1 MTNTTPEKITPPVD
15 DGDRDAR
22 QTADADEARIVAAWK
37 SGKYR
42 SKERCLEALGL
53 EKLNNAALWKR
64 VRRAIDRDVRRGA
77 NAAPTDWPNGER

>member
-1 MTNTTPEKITPPVD
+1 MSNTTPEKFAPP
-15 DGDRDAR
+15 DGDGERKAR

-37 SGKYR
+37 TGKYR

-64 VRRAIDRDVRRGA
+64 VRRAIERDERRAA
-77 NAAPTDWPNGER
+77 NAATD

>member
-1 MTNTTPEKITPPVD
+1 MTNTTPKTIASPQGAGE
-15 DGDRDAR
+15 RDAR

-53 EKLNNAALWKR
+53 EKLNNAAIWKR
-64 VRRAIDRDVRRGA
+64 VKRAIDRDGRRAA
-77 NAAPTDWPNGER
+77 NTSID

>member
-1 MTNTTPEKITPPVD
+1 MSNTTPEKIAPP
-15 DGDRDAR
+15 DGDGERNAR

-64 VRRAIDRDVRRGA
+64 VRRAIDRDDRRAA
-77 NAAPTDWPNGER
+77 NTATD

>member
-1 MTNTTPEKITPPVD
+1 MTNTTPEKITPPVG

-22 QTADADEARIVAAWK
+22 QTVDADEARIVAAWK

-64 VRRAIDRDVRRGA
+64 VKRAIDRDDR
-77 NAAPTDWPNGER
+77 NATTGLLRDASR

>member
-1 MTNTTPEKITPPVD
+1 MTNTTPEKIAPP
-15 DGDRDAR
+15 DGDGERNAR

-53 EKLNNAALWKR
+53 ENLNNTALWKR
-64 VRRAIDRDVRRGA
+64 VRRAIDRDDRRDA
-77 NAAPTDWPNGER
+77 NSSTD

>member
-1 MTNTTPEKITPPVD
+1 MTNSTPETIALQEG
-15 DGDRDAR
+15 DGERDAR

-53 EKLNNAALWKR
+53 EKLHNAALCKR
-64 VRRAIDRDVRRGA
+64 VKRAIDRGDRRAA
-77 NAAPTDWPNGER
+77 NGSAELLAITET